1 MQGKPP
7 EPKLPTPTTPKGK
20 ATLSRILDAGRE
32 VFGESGYVSM
42 RMSDLADRA
51 GLSMGALYR
60 YFDNKDDVFL
70 AIIHDIHNQ
79 LYAASRANGA
89 QTFRSAPFET
99 IVDSN
104 RGYLTHYRE
113 HRKVMRA
120 FIEATMVDQRYTDMW
135 WYMRERHIGRVAAA
149 LQRDHG
155 IDSINGM
162 PSRTVLEALASMTE
176 QSAYV
181 WFAHPGV
188 GAELLSV
195 DDAARIVSDIWYL
208 TLFRPS
214 EIVADRPASLPV
226 TLQARRIDG
235 T

>member
-42 RMSDLADRA
+42 RMSELADRA

-70 AIIHDIHNQ
+70 SIIHDIHNQ
-79 LYAASRANGA
+79 LYTASRANGG
-89 QTFRSAPFET
+89 QTFRTAPYET
-99 IVDSN
+99 IVESN

-155 IDSINGM
+155 IEAINGT
-162 PSRTVLEALASMTE
+162 SARTILEALASMTE

-188 GAELLSV
+188 GSDLLPV
-195 DDAARIVSDIWYL
+195 EHAAQIVSDIWYMS
-208 TLFRPS
+208 LFRTGAL
-214 EIVADRPASLPV
+214 VAGQPAHLPI
-226 TLQARRIDG
+226 TRSG
-235 T
+235 CHTEGN

>member
-1 MQGKPP
+1 MQRKPP

-42 RMSDLADRA
+42 RMSDLAEKA

-70 AIIHDIHNQ
+70 SIIHDIHNQ

-89 QTFRSAPFET
+89 PTFRSDPYET
-99 IVDSN
+99 IVASN

-149 LQRDHG
+149 LHRDHA
-155 IDSINGM
+155 IQEINGT
-162 PSRTVLEALASMTE
+162 PARTVLEALASMTE
-176 QSAYV
+176 QSAFV
-181 WFAHPGV
+181 WFAHPGSE
-188 GAELLSV
+188 AALLPV
-195 DDAARIVSDIWYL
+195 DDASMIVSDIWYL

-214 EIVADRPASLPV
+214 QLASAPSASV
-226 TLQARRIDG
+226 SIAGRTRHAED